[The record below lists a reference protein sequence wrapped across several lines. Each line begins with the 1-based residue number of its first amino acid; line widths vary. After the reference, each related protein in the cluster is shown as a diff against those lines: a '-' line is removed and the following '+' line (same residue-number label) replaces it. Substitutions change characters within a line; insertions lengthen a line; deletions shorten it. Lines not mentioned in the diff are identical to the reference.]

1 MKYGMHAMANNL
13 TRIRA
18 GHRALALLFG
28 RPGDDGT
35 LVLHGGR
42 MVRLLDGLLQS
53 AAADPLS
60 PRGCCTPADYLNEF
74 LREYGSSEKLAA
86 RLLGALFEAFIG
98 SGVSPREFAAAG
110 SASPTLRFLLS
121 AAWDLVAVL
130 RRLPVSLGAAETRRL
145 LPAARAVFDDLPQS
159 SRKTDAALAEL
170 ADALASADPFGAGR
184 AFRRFRGEFLPT
196 ELDSAKPIGKF
207 FGFPGIRAIFSDH
220 FRKFSAGISSV
231 PLLVSSLPGCGKTSM
246 TVSYALAE
254 PDTVLILPEPE
265 ELESGWEALIAPLL
279 PRTDRRFVLFFDDI
293 DPRKVDWYNFRTH
306 VGGAYSLPPHIMI
319 VLAANYEFPA
329 GILSRGRRVTYP
341 VFDELRCTE
350 MIEDFL
356 RDFGLKN
363 PPVNLVN
370 LIGADYTEEFG
381 QKKFTEL
388 SPRTL
393 MRYLNIYCHDQ
404 RKRRT
409 MVEMAM
415 GPLVTKPVGELFYE
429 FNIELMRSLYGEEY
443 IQRLLKEKLRSL

>member
-1 MKYGMHAMANNL
+1 MSATRSRSVDGEKAL
-13 TRIRA
+13 T
-18 GHRALALLFG
+18 LLFG
-28 RPGDDGT
+28 RPGEDGT
-35 LVLHGGR
+35 LTLGGGEA
-42 MVRLLDGLLQS
+42 VRLLAGLFRSCRDGRGP
-53 AAADPLS
+53 AATAA
-60 PRGCCTPADYLNEF
+60 TPADYLNEL
-74 LREYGSSEKLAA
+74 LRQYGSAETFAT
-86 RLLGALFEAFIG
+86 RLLGEIFEIFVGCGISPEELAGG
-98 SGVSPREFAAAG
+98 SWSSTARFLLAAAG
-110 SASPTLRFLLS
+110 
-121 AAWDLVAVL
+121 DLVAAL
-130 RRLPVSLGAAETRRL
+130 RRIPDEMESAQVDRTF
-145 LPAARAVFDDLPQS
+145 PAARSIFDALPETP
-159 SRKTDAALAEL
+159 RRRNDAGRLPLAEAL
-170 ADALASADPFGAGR
+170 TAADRFAAGR
-184 AFRRFRGEFLPT
+184 TFRWFHGEFLPT
-196 ELDSAKPIGKF
+196 TLDSAKPVGKF
-207 FGFPGIRAIFSDH
+207 FGFPGIRAIFTDH
-220 FRKFSAGISSV
+220 FHKFSAGISSV
-231 PLLVSSLPGCGKTSM
+231 PLLVSSLPGYGKTSM

-254 PDTVLILPEPE
+254 PETVLILPEPE
-265 ELESGWEALIAPLL
+265 ALESGWNELIGPLL
-279 PRTDRRFVLFFDDI
+279 PRRDRRFVVFFDDI

-356 RDFGLKN
+356 LDFGLKN
-363 PPVNLVN
+363 PPVNLVS